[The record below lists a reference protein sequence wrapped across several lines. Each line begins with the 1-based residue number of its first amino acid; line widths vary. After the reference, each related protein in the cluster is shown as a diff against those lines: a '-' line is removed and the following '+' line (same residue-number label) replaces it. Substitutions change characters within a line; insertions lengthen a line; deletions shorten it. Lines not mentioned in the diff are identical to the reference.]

1 MSGNEM
7 KNVVTQTEN
16 EFKKKVQAEKEKQIK
31 EIVQDLLEKIESKKD
46 GIRKL
51 NEEKKA
57 LETSLD
63 DLKNGRLDKLA
74 ELLEKNP
81 IAKEVVK
88 IEVHKIEYVPLPY
101 VVEKYIPYTPWNQPW
116 SINYGVN
123 AQPLM
128 MYSGGS
134 TCADMGNAAATC
146 NATVFTSSDVKSA
159 AIGTYTV
166 GLNSVSIR

>member
-101 VVEKYIPYTPWNQPW
+101 VVEK
-116 SINYGVN
+116 
-123 AQPLM
+123 
-128 MYSGGS
+128 
-134 TCADMGNAAATC
+134 
-146 NATVFTSSDVKSA
+146 
-159 AIGTYTV
+159 
-166 GLNSVSIR
+166 